1 MMKKKDK
8 YEVVLEGGINMTYDQ
23 FIRKIQHG
31 HEFEIKT
38 KDYKIAIFNI
48 GQNDEEL
55 FPEETLFIYQ
65 TKFLNKHIKDVY
77 VKKQDL
83 ESFIICNNMTIKE
96 LWDNN
101 LLVISKCFS

>member
-1 MMKKKDK
+1 
-8 YEVVLEGGINMTYDQ
+8 MTYDQ
-23 FIRKIQHG
+23 FIKKIRHG

-38 KDYKIAIFNI
+38 KDCKIAIFNI
-48 GQNDEEL
+48 GQNDEKL
-55 FPEETLFIYQ
+55 FPEETLFVYK

-77 VKKQDL
+77 VKKQNL
-83 ESFIICNNMTIKE
+83 ESFIVYNNMTIKE